1 MYSSAASDL
10 GSPCLQRP
18 VCLNTE
24 DKCSKVNIL
33 NQTEKLPVSH
43 PGRRFILFIYLF
55 IYFFFFAD
63 SRRTVV
69 SFWQKNVHKYWLM
82 T

>member
-1 MYSSAASDL
+1 MYSSAASNL

-33 NQTEKLPVSH
+33 NQTEKSPVSH

-55 IYFFFFAD
+55 IFIFFLLIQEGQL
-63 SRRTVV
+63 SV
-69 SFWQKNVHKYWLM
+69 SGKRMCTN
-82 T
+82 TG